1 MRDTS
6 AHASGA
12 ERDRAEVT
20 RPRLE
25 PRPRRQALETPIS
38 FQVMD
43 DGEPGFGRPS
53 WMPPDGVLPAIV
65 PIGQFL
71 IRAERIIVA
80 LSHLSV
86 YPNGCMLDVR
96 AYAHGPAVAFDV
108 FERMV
113 FKAQFGAEITAVM
126 DDEDPWRR
134 RSRGE
139 PALVLMQYGQEGS
152 RGEFSAEDRR
162 VDSTLRLWLYPL
174 PPPEP
179 GTLSIISPNLGPSLA
194 RCPLDGRAIVAAS
207 AEAQPFWR

>member
-1 MRDTS
+1 
-6 AHASGA
+6 
-12 ERDRAEVT
+12 
-20 RPRLE
+20 
-25 PRPRRQALETPIS
+25 
-38 FQVMD
+38 MD
-43 DGEPGFGRPS
+43 NGEPGFGRPS
-53 WMPPDGVLPAIV
+53 WMPPDDVLAAIV

-71 IRAERIIVA
+71 IRAERMIVA

-96 AYAHGPAVAFDV
+96 GNARGPAVAFDV

-113 FKAQFGAEITAVM
+113 FEARFGAEITAVM

-139 PALVLMQYGQEGS
+139 PALVLMQYGQEGN
-152 RGEFSAEDRR
+152 RGELSPGDRR

-179 GTLSIISPNLGPSLA
+179 GTLSIVSPDLGSGPAS
-194 RCPLDGRAIVAAS
+194 CPLDGRAIVAAS
-207 AEAQPFWR
+207 TQARPYWR